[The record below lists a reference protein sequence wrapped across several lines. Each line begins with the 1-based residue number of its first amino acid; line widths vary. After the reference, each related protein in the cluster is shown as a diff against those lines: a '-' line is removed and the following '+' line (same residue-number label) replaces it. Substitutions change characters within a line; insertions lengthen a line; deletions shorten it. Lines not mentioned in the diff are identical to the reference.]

1 MRKIYRRLTS
11 LLLVALV
18 LMPVSSVGAQPP
30 SPPVSG
36 DFLAYWQRHGGLPV
50 FGYALTE
57 RRQENG
63 RDTQYFERQR
73 FEAHPEMQPPYNI
86 LLGRLGA
93 ELLERRGID
102 WQTDLPAA
110 SPKSACIWFS
120 QTRHNVCNQ
129 ASSVGFATYWR
140 THGLEFDG
148 RSGKSF
154 AESLALFG
162 YPISEAAME
171 TNSSGDRV
179 LTQWFER
186 ARFEWHP
193 NNPAAYRVLLGR
205 LGAELL
211 QDRGGPPLFSRVK
224 LYFVALGDNGA
235 SGKRIGCDDSII
247 PVEVTIDPTTAPL
260 TAALNRLFSIKTDYY
275 GQSGLYNALY
285 RSDLRLDT
293 ASVANGLATVQ
304 LSGSLQLGGVCDDP
318 RVQAQLEETI
328 RQFSTVHD
336 VAIFLN
342 GQPLEDVLSER

>member
-1 MRKIYRRLTS
+1 LF
-11 LLLVALV
+11 LLLATLAC
-18 LMPVSSVGAQPP
+18 MPLGSASAQPP
-30 SPPVSG
+30 TPPVSG

-73 FEAHPEMQPPYNI
+73 FEAHPENRAPYNI

-93 ELLERRGID
+93 ELLERRGIN
-102 WQTDLPAA
+102 WQTDIPAEA
-110 SPKSACIWFS
+110 QNSACLWFP

-129 ASSVGFATYWR
+129 AGGAGFRSYWSS
-140 THGLEFDG
+140 HGLEFDG
-148 RSGKSF
+148 RPGKSYN
-154 AESLALFG
+154 ESLALFG
-162 YPISEAAME
+162 YPITEAAME

-193 NNPAAYRVLLGR
+193 NNPAMYRVLLGR

-211 QDRGGPPLFSRVK
+211 QDTGGPPVFSRVK
-224 LYFVALGDNGA
+224 LHFVALGDNGA
-235 SGKRIGCDDSII
+235 SGKKIGCDDSII
-247 PVEVTIDPTTAPL
+247 PVDVSIDPTTAPL

-285 RSDLRLDT
+285 RSDLHLDS
-293 ASVANGLATVQ
+293 ASVVNGLATVQ

-318 RVQAQLEETI
+318 RVEAQLEETI
-328 RQFSTVHD
+328 RQFSTVRD

-342 GQPLEDVLSER
+342 GQPLDDVLSER